1 MKISVETLEGLERK
15 MTVQLRAEKI
25 SQAVDA
31 KIKTIAK
38 TVKID
43 GFRPGKVPLSTV
55 KKMYGA
61 AIKQEVLGDLIESTY
76 QEAIVQEKIRIAG
89 MPKIE
94 AIEADDKEGMAY
106 TASFEIYPEIKDV
119 KVKTIKVVKQTCEI
133 EDKDLDAMLEKL
145 RSQKGSWKECKR
157 KSKKGDQVICDFS
170 GKLNGEEFIGG
181 SGTNMTI
188 VIGEKKMLKEFEN
201 GLKGM
206 KAGDDK
212 TLDVSF
218 PNDYQG
224 KDVAGKTAQFDLSV
238 TKVSEPELPEIDEA
252 FAKDFGVEDGRIET
266 LKLDVK
272 DNMERE
278 LSKKLKANNKNA
290 VMDGLLKANQV
301 DVPSILVK
309 NEIQA
314 LKMQAAESMGQDP
327 EKMDESMY
335 PDELFNEEATRRVKL
350 GVLIGEVIR
359 NEKIDIDASKVDAT
373 LLEIASSY
381 EDPKKV
387 SDYYNNNKQAHAN
400 LEGRVLEDQ
409 VVDFILSQAKVSDK
423 ALSFDRVM
431 NN

>member
-15 MTVQLRAEKI
+15 MTVQLRADKI

-38 TVKID
+38 SVKID

-61 AIKQEVLGDLIESTY
+61 SIKQEVLGDLIESTY
-76 QEAIVQEKIRIAG
+76 QEAIVQEKIRTAG

-133 EDKDLDAMLEKL
+133 DDKDLDAMLEKL

-170 GKLNGEEFIGG
+170 GKLDGEKFIGS

-266 LKLDVK
+266 LKSDVK

-301 DVPSILVK
+301 DVPSVLVK

-314 LKMQAAESMGQDP
+314 LKMQAAESMGHDP

-423 ALSFDRVM
+423 ALSFDKVM